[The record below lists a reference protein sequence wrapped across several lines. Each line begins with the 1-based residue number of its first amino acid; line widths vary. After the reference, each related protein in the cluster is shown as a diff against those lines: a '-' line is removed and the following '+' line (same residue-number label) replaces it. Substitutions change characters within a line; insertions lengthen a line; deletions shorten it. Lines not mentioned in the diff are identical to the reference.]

1 MREKIAKAGLA
12 LAAKQGYRLVRRD
25 DVAEKAGVSIG
36 LVTHYFGGMEG
47 LREAIVNQA
56 IESNNMAVLA
66 EALVAQHPAMSEI
79 SADQHNAILSYIAT
93 M

>member
-36 LVTHYFGGMEG
+36 LVTHYFGGM
-47 LREAIVNQA
+47 
-56 IESNNMAVLA
+56 
-66 EALVAQHPAMSEI
+66 
-79 SADQHNAILSYIAT
+79 
-93 M
+93 

>member
-1 MREKIAKAGLA
+1 MREKIAKAGLS
-12 LAAKQGYRLVRRD
+12 LAEKQGYRLIRRD
-25 DVAEKAGVSIG
+25 DVAVKAGVSIG

-47 LREAIVNQA
+47 LREAVVNQA
-56 IESNNMAVLA
+56 IASNNLAVMA

-93 M
+93 L